1 MDVHLIALDEIEQQ
15 IERPLEDFQ
24 FHFIFLHSSWC
35 WRARR
40 LADGIPMGR
49 KTSHAAK
56 KPGDEGI
63 DAAAAKF
70 SVLSSQFSLLKFK
83 KCDF

>member
-1 MDVHLIALDEIEQQ
+1 
-15 IERPLEDFQ
+15 
-24 FHFIFLHSSWC
+24 
-35 WRARR
+35 
-40 LADGIPMGR
+40 MGR

>member
-1 MDVHLIALDEIEQQ
+1 
-15 IERPLEDFQ
+15 
-24 FHFIFLHSSWC
+24 
-35 WRARR
+35 
-40 LADGIPMGR
+40 MGR

-70 SVLSSQFSLLKFK
+70 SVLSSQFSVLSSQCSVLSAQFSVLKFK